1 MRAALNKVQG
11 EALKL
16 SRQNEVLK
24 KALTKAGVRTVFLL
38 YNDILDISLLK
49 TLSSL
54 RTRAALKEAQ
64 EQALETGQRK

>member
-54 RTRAALKEAQ
+54 RT
-64 EQALETGQRK
+64 